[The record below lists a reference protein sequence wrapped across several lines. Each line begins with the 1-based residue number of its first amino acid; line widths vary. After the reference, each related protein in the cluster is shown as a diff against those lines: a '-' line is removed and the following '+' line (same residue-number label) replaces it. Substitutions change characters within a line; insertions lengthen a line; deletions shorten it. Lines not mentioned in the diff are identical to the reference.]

1 MQEKHGDETDQP
13 STSYSLK
20 VKRTW
25 EGVWRGES
33 QALRKVWHSQKLSRA
48 FSSRVTCLPLLLRNR
63 TLVEDGEGDIG
74 REEEQGILIWETS

>member
-1 MQEKHGDETDQP
+1 MQEKHGDETDQS

-33 QALRKVWHSQKLSRA
+33 QALQKVWRSQKLSRA
-48 FSSRVTCLPLLLRNR
+48 FSSRMTYLPLLLRNR
-63 TLVEDGEGDIG
+63 TLVEDGEGGMEG
-74 REEEQGILIWETS
+74 RRSRGF